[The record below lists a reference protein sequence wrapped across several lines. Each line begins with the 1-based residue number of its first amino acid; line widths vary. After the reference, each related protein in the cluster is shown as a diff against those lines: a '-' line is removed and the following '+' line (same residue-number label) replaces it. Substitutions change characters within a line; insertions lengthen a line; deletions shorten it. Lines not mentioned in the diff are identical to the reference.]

1 MEVPTLLVGL
11 GGIGSSIAQQAY
23 NRIPPE
29 QRRRVVIHLLDTD
42 VSDLKRFEAM
52 GHTRRTTHLG
62 SVHTVEE
69 HLLHYPD
76 MEAWFPR
83 HPVVSPKVTIQG
95 AGQIRAVSRMAF
107 TQLLRDPVKV
117 EGLEHAVNELSKLDI
132 DNSEAFLPRVMLV
145 NSLAG
150 GTGAGCFIQTALFLR
165 QLIKSRFNRA
175 ASPLVRGFFV
185 LPDVLTLTRAITNTQ
200 EVERIRANAQ
210 ACLKE
215 LEAIVGAVN
224 GETEPLKLE
233 YYTDHQQAQPVTGSP
248 ALEYSFLFDYQNTKG
263 LTLDNLGDYIAQVGR
278 CLHAALFSPL
288 AENQYSQEDNQVLN
302 LAGDTAQERGRARY
316 AGAATSLLRYP
327 FEEIVEFLTL
337 KRVAEDISEVWM
349 RPDLDWRRELDAFGR
364 DVDRGIIRPEPQRN
378 EHYQRFLKEMYESE
392 DAPPAFKRIYPQAF
406 QQDER
411 GRPDLN
417 QRRADYWVAAMLDF
431 IENSIDLPLSPNLR
445 LNSTNLRDA
454 NAAYREVSQAEE
466 QIFEALERVQEY
478 IPRHITSLATQLTTR
493 DAEDDIIYQGSGQQ
507 RLNYWL
513 FNGRTPLHPLATR
526 LFLYQVEAILAAQVA
541 RLANETRTLFEA
553 IDRYEKE
560 AYNLPNTP
568 DYQETAI
575 DRVRGAVNR
584 PMLQRIIS
592 RSLQNFARTYEEEST
607 KQYNR
612 IQRYVVAKLQE
623 EVLRKVH
630 TKMRDFILENE
641 GFFDALKPLRTR
653 LLNRS
658 NRLHDLHEQQTDD
671 TVVFVLGEAASKDAL
686 WNELRRPSQDDAE
699 EVHRVTFEQL
709 YRTFAL
715 RESSGNVM
723 TTFTEAVTA
732 QLRQQ
737 VLSAPNLPRN
747 IGEALS
753 REAQLKGEDVEGYAR
768 SRLQL
773 LPRLAAPYLQT
784 RNWASRAPR
793 TLKFYG
799 LHPSLRDVLPPSV
812 IDGVIGNPREVSGD
826 PAFSEHEVVFYTV
839 TYGFAAEDLAKF
851 TAGTKQGSVQQP
863 DGSYYTAYQNYIG
876 AIQQGGVTP
885 HLDKHWHASLPDF
898 WSNSHDINR
907 AMLRGIALGVLRL
920 DANTWSFDINEV
932 AKADHQGHLRGLS
945 DKLEQDQ
952 DLLNALIAKVDGE
965 LAKATQQGLRN
976 HPGDLDQHR
985 FVTGIRDVS
994 AAGVNL
1000 LDLVLDYL
1008 HGNPQ
1013 LPKQQRNQDTVA
1025 LAETLCDEVRRYVNS
1040 CIGDPNRAESETC
1053 RVLSSLRETSLHLGA
1068 QSGVDPVIRGA
1079 VTERLERYC

>member
-1 MEVPTLLVGL
+1 MEVPTLLVGI

-23 NRIPPE
+23 NRIPE
-29 QRRRVVIHLLDTD
+29 AQRRRVVIHLVDTD

-132 DNSEAFLPRVMLV
+132 DNNEAFLPRVMLV

-150 GTGAGCFIQTALFLR
+150 GTGAGCFIQVALFLR

-185 LPDVLTLTRAITNTQ
+185 LPDVLTLTRAITNPQ

-233 YYTDHQQAQPVTGSP
+233 YYTSHQQAQPVTGSP
-248 ALEYSFLFDYQNTKG
+248 ALEYSFLFDYQNSKG

-302 LAGDTAQERGRARY
+302 LAGDTVQERGRARY

-327 FEEIVEFLTL
+327 FGEIVEFLTL
-337 KRVAEDISEVWM
+337 KRVAEDISEVWT
-349 RPDLDWRRELDAFGR
+349 RPDRDWRRELELFER
-364 DVDRGIIRPEPQRN
+364 DVDRGIIRPEPRRS
-378 EHYQRFLKEMYESE
+378 EHYQRFLREMYESQ

-406 QQDER
+406 RQDER
-411 GRPDLN
+411 GRPDLD
-417 QRRADYWVAAMLDF
+417 QRSADYWVAAMLDF
-431 IENSIDLPLSPNLR
+431 IEQSIDLPISDNLR
-445 LNSTNLRDA
+445 LNSTNLRDV

-466 QIFEALERVQEY
+466 QIFEALELVEAY

-493 DAEDDIIYQGSGQQ
+493 DAEDDIIHQGSGQQ

-513 FNGRTPLHPLATR
+513 FDGRTPRHPLAVR
-526 LFLYQVEAILAAQVA
+526 LFLYQVEASLGAQVA
-541 RLANETRTLFEA
+541 RLAGETRTLHEA

-560 AYNLPNTP
+560 AYNLPDTT
-568 DYQETAI
+568 DYQETAV
-575 DRVRGAVNR
+575 DRVRAAINR
-584 PMLQRIIS
+584 PLLQRLIS
-592 RSLQNFARTYEEEST
+592 RSLPNFARTYEQEST

-612 IQRYVVAKLQE
+612 VQRYVVAKLQE

-630 TKMRDFILENE
+630 TKIRAFILENE
-641 GFFDALKPLRTR
+641 GFFDALQPLRAR
-653 LLNRS
+653 LLNRA
-658 NRLHDLHEQQTDD
+658 NRLHDLHDQQSDD
-671 TVVFVLGEAASKDAL
+671 TVQYVLASAASKDAL
-686 WNELRRPSQDDAE
+686 QNELRRASRNDAD
-699 EVHRVTFEQL
+699 EVHRVTYEQL
-709 YRTFAL
+709 YRAFAS
-715 RESSGNVM
+715 REASGDVM
-723 TTFTEAVTA
+723 GAFTDAVTE
-732 QLRQQ
+732 QLRGE
-737 VLSAPNLPRN
+737 VLAAPNLPKN
-747 IGEALS
+747 IGEALE
-753 REAQLKGEDVEGYAR
+753 REAQMNGAELEGYVR
-768 SRLQL
+768 DRLQM

-799 LHPSLRDVLPPSV
+799 LHPSARDTLPPSALSS
-812 IDGVIGNPREVSGD
+812 VIGNPREVSGD
-826 PAFSEHEVVFYTV
+826 PAFSEHEVIFYTV

-876 AIQQGGVTP
+876 AIGQGGVTP
-885 HLDKHWHASLPDF
+885 HLDKHWHTSLPDF
-898 WSNSHDINR
+898 WTNSHDINR
-907 AMLRGIALGVLRL
+907 ALLRAVALGVLRL
-920 DANTWSFDINEV
+920 DANAWSFDVQTLAE
-932 AKADHQGHLRGLS
+932 ADHPGHLRGLS
-945 DKLEQDQ
+945 DRLEHDD
-952 DLLNALIAKVDGE
+952 DLLNTLIAKVDDE
-965 LAKATQQGLRN
+965 LAKATQYDLRD
-976 HPGDLDQHR
+976 HPGNIDQHS
-985 FVTGIRDVS
+985 FISGLYDVS
-994 AAGVNL
+994 GAGVNL
-1000 LDLVLDYL
+1000 LDLVVDYV

-1013 LPKQQRNQDTVA
+1013 LAKQQRDQDTVA
-1025 LAETLCDEVRRYVNS
+1025 LAETLCDEVRRYVYS
-1040 CIGDPNRAESETC
+1040 CLGDPAKAQTETC
-1053 RVLSSLRETSLHLGA
+1053 RVLQRLRDTSVHLGA
-1068 QSGVDPVIRGA
+1068 QSGVDPVLRGA
-1079 VTERLERYC
+1079 VVDRLESYC